1 MDRSTA
7 ANAITGKKEECGEVE
22 RDIDRKEMNKGESEE
37 ERMRERRVRG
47 SPPTVTVC
55 VAHGRR
61 RFHSQETNRRRSH
74 VTGRVCLHHSRRPH
88 PINALS
94 QQDKHHHRYLK
105 SIPEFF
111 FNLMKLLVSFF
122 CITVL
127 KKSLETTGEKHRRLS
142 GIIPE
147 I

>member
-1 MDRSTA
+1 MFKPFYYPAYTQADRWTEA
-7 ANAITGKKEECGEVE
+7 QQQTRLQEKKKEECGEVE

-111 FNLMKLLVSFF
+111 F
-122 CITVL
+122 
-127 KKSLETTGEKHRRLS
+127 
-142 GIIPE
+142 
-147 I
+147 